1 MDPTA
6 SVAEAMVQADILHGE
21 VGAAGTPT
29 HQLGD
34 ALHWLAW
41 LACEKVSSRQLAPF
55 WQEKSRDEPHHVSDE
70 PNAPV
75 AD

>member
-6 SVAEAMVQADILHGE
+6 SVDEAMVQADILHGE

-41 LACEKVSSRQLAPF
+41 LACRKSLVEAAGALLAREKQG
-55 WQEKSRDEPHHVSDE
+55 
-70 PNAPV
+70 
-75 AD
+75 